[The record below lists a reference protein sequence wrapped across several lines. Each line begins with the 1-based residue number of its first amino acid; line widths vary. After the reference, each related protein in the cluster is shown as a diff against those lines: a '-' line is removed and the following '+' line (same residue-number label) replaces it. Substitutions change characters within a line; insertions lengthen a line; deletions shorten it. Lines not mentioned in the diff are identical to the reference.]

1 MDEELLTERAIRILD
16 GPNVSTQ
23 LAKVRALEAELVQ
36 EKGFTQGGFP
46 KVNELPMML
55 DHNLMP
61 AMVHGLHV
69 EPPVHFLKEISS
81 FHNDVLTVRYF
92 LISIFVD

>member
-1 MDEELLTERAIRILD
+1 MTKQAIKHLD

-23 LAKVRALEAELVQ
+23 LAKVRALEAELLQ
-36 EKGFTQGGFP
+36 EKGFTQGGVP
-46 KVNELPMML
+46 KAKELPMLL

-69 EPPVHFLKEISS
+69 EPPVHFLREISS
-81 FHNDVLTVRYF
+81 FHNDVLTVRYL
-92 LISIFVD
+92 LISIFAD